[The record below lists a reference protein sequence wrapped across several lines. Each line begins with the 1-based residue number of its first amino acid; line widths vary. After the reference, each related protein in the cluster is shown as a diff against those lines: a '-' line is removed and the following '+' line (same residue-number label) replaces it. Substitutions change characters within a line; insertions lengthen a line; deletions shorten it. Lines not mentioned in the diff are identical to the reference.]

1 MQITATMVKELRERT
16 GAGMMDCK
24 KALQDTAGDIESAIE
39 AMRKSGVAK
48 AAKKAGRIA
57 AEGNIVIK
65 QDPATD
71 RVVILEVNSETD
83 FVAKDENFRAF
94 ADSVAACILKQQP
107 GDVPA
112 LMGSSLGALSVEEA
126 RLQLVAKIGENISVR
141 RFNLLNIK
149 GVLGQYLHGTRI
161 GVVIE
166 LQGGDEA
173 LARDLAMHIAAS
185 RPVCITTDE
194 VPGEMLDKERN
205 IFTAQAAE
213 SGKPA
218 EIVEKMVEGKL
229 KKFLNEV
236 TLVGQPFVKDPDQT
250 VGKLLASANTVVR
263 RFIRYEVGEGLEKR
277 SDNFAEEVMAQA
289 GIHKV
294 SDNSIDKE

>member
-24 KALQDTAGDIESAIE
+24 KALQDSAGDIESAIE

-112 LMGSSLGALSVEEA
+112 LMGTTLGVQSVEEA
-126 RLQLVAKIGENISVR
+126 RLQLVTKIGENISVR
-141 RFNLLNIK
+141 RFNLLTIK

-185 RPVCITTDE
+185 RPVCVTAGE
-194 VPGEMLDKERN
+194 VPGEMLDKERE

-236 TLVGQPFVKDPDQT
+236 TLVGQPFIKDPDQT
-250 VGKLLASANTVVR
+250 VGKLLASANAVVR

-277 SDNFAEEVMAQA
+277 SDKFAEEVMAQA
-289 GIHKV
+289 GINK
-294 SDNSIDKE
+294 